1 MAKNFKRKTEKR
13 YTMVKFDLDFI
24 EGTFELPK
32 FDQVSM
38 GIQRK
43 ALKNDPEPMFDFFHK
58 HGNEGIVD
66 TLDDFD
72 SDEYQAFMEAWA
84 NASEVSLG
92 K

>member
-38 GIQRK
+38 GVQRK
-43 ALKNDPEPMFDFFHK
+43 ALKNDPEPMFEFFHK
-58 HGNEGIVD
+58 HGNEGIVE
-66 TLDDFD
+66 TLDDLD